1 MSAILACSILVEYR
15 WLTGD
20 PDRRDF
26 GGQHSPPAAHMVTE
40 RQKHIL
46 RYIVSDYVHDA
57 TPISSES
64 LARNHHLGVSP
75 ATVRNEVAAL
85 EEQGYISRPH
95 TSAGS
100 VPEDKAY
107 RLYVESF
114 VSNKID
120 RMPSHARETISSRF
134 ADVRDD
140 VDSWGNVAATLIAQL
155 MGNLGIATFPK
166 TSESRVRHL
175 ELVPLQDVLAMV
187 IVVLEQAKLRKQILR
202 FDSPVDRSHLE
213 SMSTRLRNHLI
224 GLTHAEIAEQAM
236 SLTTPE
242 RLAVEATIDMLQ
254 EEDSSGHDDHYVSG
268 LRNLLDQPEFV
279 DYENVRP
286 IIHGIEDG
294 SLVEAAL
301 EEAPVGQ
308 VVRVVIGQEHEGD
321 VLRPLSVVICRYG
334 VPSRALGTLG
344 LIGPTRME
352 YDQAISGVRFI
363 STIMDRMA
371 ESVYGTAQGT

>member
-1 MSAILACSILVEYR
+1 M
-15 WLTGD
+15 LTD
-20 PDRRDF
+20 
-26 GGQHSPPAAHMVTE
+26 

-46 RYIVSDYVHDA
+46 RHIVSDYVHDA
-57 TPISSES
+57 VPISSES
-64 LARNHHLGVSP
+64 LTRNHRLGVSP

-85 EEQGYISRPH
+85 EELGYISRPH

-114 VSNKID
+114 VSNEAD
-120 RMPSHARETISSRF
+120 RVPSKTRATISNSF
-134 ADVRDD
+134 DDVRDD
-140 VDSWGNVAATLIAQL
+140 VDRWGSVAATLISQI

-166 TSESRVRHL
+166 TSVSRVRHL
-175 ELVPLQDVLAMV
+175 ELIPLQDVLALLV
-187 IVVLEQAKLRKQILR
+187 VVLEQAKLRKQLLR
-202 FDSPVDRSHLE
+202 FELPVDRSHLE
-213 SMSTRLRNHLI
+213 SISTRLRGQMI
-224 GLTHAEIAEQAM
+224 GLTHEEIAEQAVA
-236 SLTTPE
+236 LTTPE
-242 RLAVEATIDMLQ
+242 RQAVDATMLMLQ
-254 EEDSSGHDDHYVSG
+254 EEDSSGHDDHYVNG

-279 DYENVRP
+279 DYDKVRP

-308 VVRVVIGQEHEGD
+308 FVRVVIGREHQGD

-334 VPSRALGTLG
+334 VPGHALGTLG

-352 YDQAISGVRFI
+352 YDRAISGVRFI
-363 STIMDRMA
+363 STIMNNMV
-371 ESVYGTAQGT
+371 ESVYGTGRRA

>member
-1 MSAILACSILVEYR
+1 M
-15 WLTGD
+15 LTD
-20 PDRRDF
+20 
-26 GGQHSPPAAHMVTE
+26 

-46 RYIVSDYVHDA
+46 RHIVSDYVHDA
-57 TPISSES
+57 VPISSES
-64 LARNHHLGVSP
+64 LAKNHQLGVSP

-114 VSNKID
+114 VSNEAD
-120 RMPSHARETISSRF
+120 QVPSHARATISSRF

-140 VDSWGNVAATLIAQL
+140 VDRWGSVAATLISQIL
-155 MGNLGIATFPK
+155 GNMGVATFPK
-166 TSESRVRHL
+166 TSVSRIKHL
-175 ELVPLQDVLAMV
+175 ELIPLQDVLALL
-187 IVVLEQAKLRKQILR
+187 IVVLEQAKLRKQLLR
-202 FDSPVDRSHLE
+202 FDVPVDRSHLE
-213 SMSTRLRNHLI
+213 SMSTRLRGHMI
-224 GLTHAEIAEQAM
+224 GLTHEQIAEQPIA
-236 SLTTPE
+236 LTTPE
-242 RLAVEATIDMLQ
+242 RQAVDATMVMLQ
-254 EEDSSGHDDHYVSG
+254 EEDASGHDDHYVSG

-279 DYENVRP
+279 DYEKVRP

-308 VVRVVIGQEHEGD
+308 VVRVVIGREHEGD

-334 VPSRALGTLG
+334 VPGHALGTLG

-352 YDQAISGVRFI
+352 YDRSISGVRFI
-363 STIMDRMA
+363 STIMNSMV
-371 ESVYGTAQGT
+371 ESVYGTGQRV

>member
-1 MSAILACSILVEYR
+1 
-15 WLTGD
+15 
-20 PDRRDF
+20 
-26 GGQHSPPAAHMVTE
+26 MVTE

-57 TPISSES
+57 APISSES
-64 LARNHHLGVSP
+64 LARNHQLGVSP

-85 EEQGYISRPH
+85 EDQGYISRPH

-114 VSNKID
+114 ASNSED
-120 RMPSHARETISSRF
+120 RMPSQARETISSKF

-140 VDSWGNVAATLIAQL
+140 VDRWGNVAATLIAQL
-155 MGNLGIATFPK
+155 LGNLGIATFPK
-166 TSESRVRHL
+166 TSVSRIRHL
-175 ELVPLQDVLAMV
+175 ELVPLQDVLAML
-187 IVVLEQAKLRKQILR
+187 IVVLEQAKLRKQLLR

-213 SMSTRLRNHLI
+213 SMSTRLRGHMI
-224 GLTHAEIAEQAM
+224 GLTHDEIAEHPM

-242 RLAVEATIDMLQ
+242 RQAVDATMVMLQ
-254 EEDSSGHDDHYVSG
+254 EEDASGHDDHYVSG

-279 DYENVRP
+279 DYEKVRP
-286 IIHGIEDG
+286 IIHGVEDG

-308 VVRVVIGQEHEGD
+308 VVRVVIGREHEGD

-334 VPSRALGTLG
+334 VPGHALGTLG

-363 STIMDRMA
+363 STIMNSMA
-371 ESVYGTAQGT
+371 ESVYGTGQRA

>member
-1 MSAILACSILVEYR
+1 
-15 WLTGD
+15 
-20 PDRRDF
+20 
-26 GGQHSPPAAHMVTE
+26 MVTE

-64 LARNHHLGVSP
+64 LARNHHLGVSS

-114 VSNKID
+114 VSNRAD
-120 RMPSHARETISSRF
+120 RMPSKARETISSSF

-140 VDSWGNVAATLIAQL
+140 VDRWGNVAATLISQIL
-155 MGNLGIATFPK
+155 GNMGIATFPK
-166 TSESRVRHL
+166 TSESRVMHL
-175 ELVPLQDVLAMV
+175 ELVPLQDVLAML

-202 FDSPVDRSHLE
+202 FDSPLERTYLE
-213 SMSTRLRNHLI
+213 SMSTRLRSHMI

-279 DYENVRP
+279 DYEKVRP
-286 IIHGIEDG
+286 IVHGIEDG
-294 SLVEAAL
+294 SLIEAAL
-301 EEAPVGQ
+301 EEAPMGQ
-308 VVRVVIGQEHEGD
+308 VVRVVIGREHEGD
-321 VLRPLSVVICRYG
+321 VLRPFSVVICRYG
-334 VPSRALGTLG
+334 VPGRALGTLG

-352 YDQAISGVRFI
+352 YDRAISGIRFI
-363 STIMDRMA
+363 STIMDSMT
-371 ESVYGTAQGT
+371 ESVYGTRQGA